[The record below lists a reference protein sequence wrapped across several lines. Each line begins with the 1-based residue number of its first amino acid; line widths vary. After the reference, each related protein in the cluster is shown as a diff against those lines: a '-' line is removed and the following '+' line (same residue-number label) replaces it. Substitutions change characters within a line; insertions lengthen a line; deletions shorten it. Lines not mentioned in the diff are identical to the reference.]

1 MLRESTIDEAQ
12 TASEPGRL
20 TYQLLLL
27 IASVIF
33 LLLPLVTTF
42 NDLLTSVVMRLGLDE
57 FLRGWVGA
65 YGDQDDR
72 CHLEALRHP
81 RCC

>member
-1 MLRESTIDEAQ
+1 MLRESTIDETQA
-12 TASEPGRL
+12 TSEPGRL

-42 NDLLTSVVMRLGLDE
+42 NDLLTSMVMRLRFDE

-72 CHLEALRHP
+72 CPPKTLRHP

>member
-12 TASEPGRL
+12 ATSEPGRL

-42 NDLLTSVVMRLGLDE
+42 NDLLTSMVMRLGL
-57 FLRGWVGA
+57 GGA

-72 CHLEALRHP
+72 CPPKTLRHP

>member
-12 TASEPGRL
+12 TTSEPGRL

-42 NDLLTSVVMRLGLDE
+42 NDLLTSMVMRLGLDE
-57 FLRGWVGA
+57 FLRGWVVPMETRMIA
-65 YGDQDDR
+65 A
-72 CHLEALRHP
+72 LTLRHP